1 MAAPPRELL
10 KDLHIRF
17 LRRLLFTKTSYEY
30 MVSFPI
36 RTNTYYWGLSALYL
50 LGGLDGLDPSEKAA
64 IVSEILDSQTAEGGI
79 AGHRGGDAHV
89 HYTLS
94 GIQALILLDA
104 FDRLDAER
112 IVNWIKTLQLEDGS
126 FQGDKWGEVD
136 TRFVY
141 CALASLAL
149 LGRLDAVDVRKAA
162 DWIRKCQNFDG
173 GFGVIEGCE
182 SHAGQVFTSV
192 GALVI
197 AKAIDEIDKDALG
210 FWLSERQ
217 DPKGGFNGR
226 PEKLPDVCYSWWVG
240 APIAMIGKQNWVDA
254 DKLEEFVLSAQDTQ
268 DGGIADR
275 PGNFADPFHT
285 FLGVAGLTLFGK
297 LDVPRMNPVY
307 ALPVEVVERH
317 LSRINKLSE

>member
-1 MAAPPRELL
+1 MTAVPQILL
-10 KDLHIRF
+10 KDLHIAF
-17 LRRLLFTKTSYEY
+17 LRRLLFSKGSYEQIIT
-30 MVSFPI
+30 FPI

-50 LGGLDGLDPSEKAA
+50 LNGLDSIDADAKSA
-64 IVSEILDSQTAEGGI
+64 IIDEIVRSQTTDGGI
-79 AGHRGGDAHV
+79 SGHLGGDAHI

-104 FDRLDAER
+104 FDRLDHDR
-112 IVNWIKTLQLEDGS
+112 IANWIATLQLPDGS
-126 FQGDKWGEVD
+126 FMGDKWGEVD

-149 LGRLDAVDVRKAA
+149 IRRLDVVDTRKAVE
-162 DWIRKCQNFDG
+162 WLRKCQNFDG
-173 GFGVIEGCE
+173 GFGVVEGCE
-182 SHAGQVFTSV
+182 SHAGQVFTCV

-197 AKAIDEIDKDALG
+197 ANAIDEIDKDGLG

-240 APIAMIGKQNWVDA
+240 APIATIGKQNWVDA
-254 DKLEEFVLSAQDTQ
+254 DKLEEFVLSSQDPQ

-275 PGNFADPFHT
+275 PGNVADPFHT
-285 FLGVAGLTLFGK
+285 FLGMAGLSLFGK

-317 LSRINKLSE
+317 FASVK